1 MGLPWSHWNSAPVPE
16 PRPQTDPLDSATFYH
31 PAMLKRVVKDYV
43 EEATNYSP
51 DFAGEEQLQ
60 AIAQYCQAPEL
71 LEIVLDV
78 LSERMKCAWPWN
90 IKSLDILHYL
100 LQSGLHLPRTQ
111 PRSRTILSTLQNLSQ
126 NPTND
131 PEGTAGYVKGKAGEC
146 LVSAGHLPGSTS
158 MNGLNG
164 WAGLNGAASG
174 SRSGGSD
181 GFWGFGW
188 GRNKDREWEREKEK
202 EKERERQLAAEQLK
216 KQKEWMAYQQKLEQE
231 AAAAAS
237 ASAWKGL
244 DRPKGWKIGSTSK
257 VGGKAPAAAN
267 PFEWKEPA
275 GTSAWVTPLKDGR
288 GFSFSTTTVTEG
300 PPSAD
305 HFQQHQTNHASL
317 LEETLKK
324 RR

>member
-1 MGLPWSHWNSAPVPE
+1 MRLILNAGFGRNAE
-16 PRPQTDPLDSATFYH
+16 Q
-31 PAMLKRVVKDYV
+31 RVVGDC
-43 EEATNYSP
+43 
-51 DFAGEEQLQ
+51 AGRIERTDEVRLALEHQGASCRVDPSSYLV
-60 AIAQYCQAPEL
+60 YL
-71 LEIVLDV
+71 LKP
-78 LSERMKCAWPWN
+78 SSTHPQ
-90 IKSLDILHYL
+90 SLDILHYL

-126 NPTND
+126 NPTDD

-146 LVSAGHLPGSTS
+146 LVSAGYLPGSTS

-174 SRSGGSD
+174 SGTAGSD

-188 GRNKDREWEREKEK
+188 GRNKDREREREKEK

-257 VGGKAPAAAN
+257 VGGKA
-267 PFEWKEPA
+267 
-275 GTSAWVTPLKDGR
+275 
-288 GFSFSTTTVTEG
+288 
-300 PPSAD
+300 
-305 HFQQHQTNHASL
+305 
-317 LEETLKK
+317 
-324 RR
+324 